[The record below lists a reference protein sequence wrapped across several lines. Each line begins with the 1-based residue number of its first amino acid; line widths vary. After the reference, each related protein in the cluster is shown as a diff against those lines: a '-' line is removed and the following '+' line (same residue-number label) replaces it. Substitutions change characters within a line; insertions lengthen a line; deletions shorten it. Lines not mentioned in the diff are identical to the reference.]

1 MAGPELLG
9 GGCSHLSYC
18 PELWGP
24 QLCSAFA
31 QSTPSPYR
39 SAQLCSPA
47 RLLLSVFFEFLH
59 FFSFFLLF
67 NPTANDKTEQLPDN
81 VQTQK

>member
-1 MAGPELLG
+1 V
-9 GGCSHLSYC
+9 LSSVLQPDFC
-18 PELWGP
+18 
-24 QLCSAFA
+24 F
-31 QSTPSPYR
+31 
-39 SAQLCSPA
+39 
-47 RLLLSVFFEFLH
+47 LSSLNFYI